1 MILDIVDE
9 EYDVIYNAMDF
20 VMMYGQYTSRPF
32 SVSHH
37 IRQYVLTVLV
47 DYHKPVLWLVTILG
61 VKLLLCFEPQSESL
75 LMMSSVPPNSTR
87 P

>member
-1 MILDIVDE
+1 MMLDNVDE
-9 EYDVIYNAMDF
+9 DHDVIYNAMVF
-20 VMMYGQYTSRPF
+20 AMRYGQYTSRPF

-37 IRQYVLTVLV
+37 IRQDVLTVLV
-47 DYHKPVLWLVTILG
+47 DYHKPALWLATILG